1 MESTTMKKTYI
12 NPEMEIVRMKMNQHL
27 LDGSPAAQ
35 VLDPSDTPISSGDD
49 IGSHGDEFD
58 W

>member
-1 MESTTMKKTYI
+1 
-12 NPEMEIVRMKMNQHL
+12 MEIVRMKMNQHL

-35 VLDPSDTPISSGDD
+35 VLNPADTPISSGDD